1 MFSRHMMPVALLLV
15 AGCGAPTSETANI
28 VANEAA
34 APASTG
40 MVADIRLPG
49 DRAFPESVAADSDGT
64 LYVSNIAEGGVLRI
78 RDGKAEPWI
87 TPGAFGSGTTYGVAP
102 DRKAGLLWLCSNDL
116 SGAGLA
122 KSADGKSALMGF
134 DLMSGEGKVRVGF
147 PDERVECND
156 MAVAADGS
164 IYVTDTAQPRL
175 FRLPPGGRTL
185 ELFATDPRFD
195 ARGGGLDGIAI
206 GDDGHIYVNLLGNGK
221 LFRIEVA
228 DGKAGAIT
236 EISLDKPLGVADGMR
251 HEGGNRFLVVTA
263 DGLARVT
270 VDGDKGMVETLRSGL
285 AGPTGVAIVGD
296 SALVAEGQLP
306 VLFDPDKRGQAPSLP
321 FVLRAVPLTRS

>member
-1 MFSRHMMPVALLLV
+1 MMFSRHMMPIALLLV
-15 AGCGAPTSETANI
+15 AGCGAPTGETANV
-28 VANEAA
+28 VANEAT
-34 APASTG
+34 APTG
-40 MVADIRLPG
+40 ALADIELPG
-49 DRAFPESVAADSDGT
+49 GRAFPESVAADDDGT

-87 TPGAFGSGTTYGVAP
+87 APGAFGSGVTLGVMP

-134 DLMSGEGKVRVGF
+134 DLASGEGKIRVGF
-147 PDERVECND
+147 PEGRVECND

-164 IYVTDTAQPRL
+164 VYVTDTAQPRL
-175 FRLPPGGRTL
+175 FRLPPGGQAL

-195 ARGGGLDGIAI
+195 VKGGGLDGIAI
-206 GDDGHIYVNLLGNGK
+206 GADGQLYVNLLGNGK
-221 LFRIEVA
+221 LFRVEVA

-236 EISLDKPLGVADGMR
+236 EIALDTPLGVADGMR

-270 VDGDKGMVETLRSGL
+270 VDGDKGSVETLRSGL
-285 AGPTGVAIVGD
+285 AGPTGVAIVGND
-296 SALVAEGQLP
+296 ALVAEGQLSI
-306 VLFDPDKRGQAPSLP
+306 LFDPAKRDQAPSLP

>member
-15 AGCGAPTSETANI
+15 AGCGGSNNETANA
-28 VANEAA
+28 VVNEAA
-34 APASTG
+34 GTAQTSI
-40 MVADIRLPG
+40 VADIELPG
-49 DRAFPESVAADSDGT
+49 ERAYPESVALDTDGT

-78 RDGKAEPWI
+78 RDGKAEQWI
-87 TPGAFGSGTTYGVAP
+87 APGAFGSGTTYGVMP

-134 DLMSGEGKVRVGF
+134 DLGSGEGKVRVDF
-147 PDERVECND
+147 PEGRVECND

-164 IYVTDTAQPRL
+164 LYVTDTAQPRL
-175 FRLPPGGRTL
+175 FRLPPGGKTL

-195 ARGGGLDGIAI
+195 AKGGGLDGIAI
-206 GDDGHIYVNLLGNGK
+206 GADGHVYVNILGNGK
-221 LFRIEVA
+221 LFRVEAA

-236 EISLDKPLGVADGMR
+236 EVVADKPLGVADGMR
-251 HEGGNRFLVVTA
+251 HEGGNGFLVVTA

-270 VDGDKGMVETLRSGL
+270 VEGDKGTVETLREGL

-296 SALVAEGQLP
+296 SALVAEGQLSM
-306 VLFDPDKRGQAPSLP
+306 LFDPAKRGQAPSLP
-321 FVLRAVPLTRS
+321 FVLRAVPLARP